1 MSEHNDRDNREGGQ
15 PQDDGFQPYPPVNH
29 PEDQP
34 QYGQQP
40 PRYPQPGAQPDSA
53 NTHGAADANNA
64 GGQPSYGSQFEA
76 GAPGADSNQY
86 AGYGNAGMNFH
97 VHPDLET
104 TMVQP
109 VRDVS
114 VWNPIKYGFKIVFKR
129 ANPWLIWGVGL
140 AVIGIILPG
149 VFSGFSSSSSW
160 DATSFQATA
169 QESWES
175 QMLNVVFGIVMLLL
189 GPILVA
195 MAVAQVDGGPLGK
208 ERRVAQG
215 NYGKTLFTS
224 ILVGIIEV
232 VAILVPVGIL
242 VFLAFSTGGDEFGV
256 LQGLL
261 LLAAVVVAIV
271 IALALV
277 PISVLSTYF
286 AAEQGLNPVEAI
298 QASWQQGRPH
308 LWSLVGY
315 SILNGLITGA
325 LTLFTCG
332 LGSIIAIPQA
342 YNAAAFMYRQVSGG
356 AVPDMR

>member
-1 MSEHNDRDNREGGQ
+1 MSEQNDRDKREGGE

-40 PRYPQPGAQPDSA
+40 PRYPQPGAHDGSNAYGAGDAA
-53 NTHGAADANNA
+53 NAA
-64 GGQPSYGSQFEA
+64 GQPGYGA
-76 GAPGADSNQY
+76 HYGGGAHGDGSNQY
-86 AGYGNAGMNFH
+86 DGYGNAGMNFQ

-129 ANPWLIWGVGL
+129 ANPWLIWGVAL
-140 AVIGIILPG
+140 ALLGFILPS
-149 VFSGFSSSSSW
+149 VLSSFATGGAW
-160 DATSFQATA
+160 DAASLQASA
-169 QESWES
+169 QESWQS
-175 QMLNVVFGIVMLLL
+175 QLLNLVFGIVVLLL

-215 NYGKTLFTS
+215 NYAKTLFTS

-232 VAILVPVGIL
+232 VAIFVPVALL
-242 VFLAFSTGGDEFGV
+242 VFLAFVSGGEEFGV

-261 LLAAVVVAIV
+261 VLAAVVVGIV
-271 IALALV
+271 IALLLA
-277 PISVLSTYF
+277 PISVLATYY
-286 AAEQGLNPVEAI
+286 AAEQGLGPVAAI
-298 QASWQQGRPH
+298 KASWQQGRPH
-308 LWSLVGY
+308 LWTLVGY
-315 SILNGLITGA
+315 SILNGLITGL

-342 YNAAAFMYRQVSGG
+342 YNAAAYMYRQVSGG